1 MLYSLHLFVALSSE
15 LFVAVESGDGKKL
28 MNVACIFPLISC
40 LGSFPPS
47 GEEMPTDAHVKDA
60 RQKNDHFLYRAVTEH
75 YDK

>member
-1 MLYSLHLFVALSSE
+1 
-15 LFVAVESGDGKKL
+15 

-60 RQKNDHFLYRAVTEH
+60 RQKNDHFLYRAVAEH